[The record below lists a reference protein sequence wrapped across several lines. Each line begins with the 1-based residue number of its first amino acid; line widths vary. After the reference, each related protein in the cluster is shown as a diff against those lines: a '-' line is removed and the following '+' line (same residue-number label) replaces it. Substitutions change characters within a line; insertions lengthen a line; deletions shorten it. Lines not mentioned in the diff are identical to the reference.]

1 MMTFGLPVINFMTGS
16 SKNIIV
22 DGKNGF
28 IVNLKN
34 IYDLSNKLKEINN
47 MSKEEMFAMKSFTH
61 NYALQNFRSE
71 NFEKKLINLH
81 EITRSLN

>member
-1 MMTFGLPVINFMTGS
+1 
-16 SKNIIV
+16 
-22 DGKNGF
+22 
-28 IVNLKN
+28 
-34 IYDLSNKLKEINN
+34 
-47 MSKEEMFAMKSFTH
+47 MFAMKSFTH